1 MDSFINIK
9 VPNLEDHSLQVRES
23 KALRSTFLDV
33 VVNLE
38 NSILD
43 WEYIL
48 SPETDSLTYSE
59 VLTAWNINTLEMVI
73 KKYQYMQ
80 LFYALLSIFLIIMF

>member
-1 MDSFINIK
+1 MDSFVNIK

-33 VVNLE
+33 VVKLE
-38 NSILD
+38 NSVLD
-43 WEYIL
+43 WEYIS

-59 VLTAWNINTLEMVI
+59 VLTSWNLH
-73 KKYQYMQ
+73 
-80 LFYALLSIFLIIMF
+80 